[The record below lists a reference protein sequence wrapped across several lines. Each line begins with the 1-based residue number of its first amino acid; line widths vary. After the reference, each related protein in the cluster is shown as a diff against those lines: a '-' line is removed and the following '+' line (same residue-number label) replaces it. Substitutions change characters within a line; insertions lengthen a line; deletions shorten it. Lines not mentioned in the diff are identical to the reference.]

1 MGNLKKTTANLL
13 ISLSSLGTILLYSP
27 SLLAVN
33 DDSKL
38 SLISEKEWQEDEK
51 FIIDLVKDTVITL
64 SREEQKV
71 FNYSKNL
78 KDYKQRI
85 KRGDFSAM
93 YYLAYCYEYGV
104 AIEKNEDKSIEL
116 YTQLQRKANDKI
128 KAMALLQLAI
138 IYTQRGGQKNYVQ
151 AIYDIGAAITF
162 DYADAYSLFAD
173 AAFYGRGLDQSIPM
187 GVKYLKL
194 GAKNKSG
201 ACLYKLGDI
210 AGKGLYGQHKD
221 PTKEL
226 DCYKKSAA
234 LNNADGLVAL
244 AKYYYGRKS
253 LVLNEKLVIEP
264 DLEKA
269 SELLQKAVRYDVT
282 KYPEL
287 IKIYKS
293 VTDAE
298 SRRIISIF
306 YFLQQLV
313 KIDPYNN
320 FALLELGKC
329 YIMGYGVKMNVK
341 TGERILETLVAR
353 KDNNAEMS
361 LAILYGRGINYKY
374 GNIKY
379 SNGLEYEKYTNPK
392 RAFDIYHHLA
402 DVHNMCNLEVARFYF
417 SGAGGNEVNE
427 KEALKYI
434 TKAFDNNEN
443 IQHIF
448 KLLTSYYGLP
458 NYYATD
464 ERSIASSPAGTM
476 ALKTLA
482 IVEKYLKKHNADKDA
497 LMYLANL
504 YYYGVGV
511 KKNKQKF
518 VSLVKIAFERG
529 IQDAGVALVT
539 IYLKGVG
546 DKIGARVDA
555 KMALVKAIEYLNR
568 PMHSSNEIIIIID
581 KFAKYEPKI
590 LPELVSIIKTKA
602 AKKQKFFNE
611 ALAYCSQKGYA
622 IKNERLEK

>member
-1 MGNLKKTTANLL
+1 MGNLKKTTATLL
-13 ISLSSLGTILLYSP
+13 TSLSSLGMILLYSP
-27 SLLAVN
+27 NLLAVD

-38 SLISEKEWQEDEK
+38 NLISKKEWQEDEK
-51 FIIDLVKDTVITL
+51 FIINLVKDTVITL
-64 SREEQKV
+64 SREEQQI

-85 KRGDFSAM
+85 KRGDYAAM
-93 YYLAYCYEYGV
+93 YYLAYCYEYGI
-104 AIEKNEDKSIEL
+104 ATEKNEDKAIEL
-116 YTQLQRKANDKI
+116 YTKLQRRAKDEI

-138 IYTQRGGQKNYVQ
+138 MYTHRGGEKNYVQ

-187 GVKYLKL
+187 GLKYLKL
-194 GAKNKSG
+194 GANNKSG
-201 ACLYKLGDI
+201 ACLYKLGNI
-210 AGKGLYGQHKD
+210 AGNGLYGQHKD

-226 DCYKKSAA
+226 EYYKKSAA
-234 LNNADGLVAL
+234 QNNGDGLVAL

-253 LVLNEKLVIEP
+253 LVLNDKLVIEP

-269 SELLQKAVRYDVT
+269 SELLQKAVRYDIT

-287 IKIYKS
+287 ANIYKS
-293 VTDAE
+293 VTDAK
-298 SRRIISIF
+298 SRRIVSTF

-320 FALLELGKC
+320 FALLELAKC

-353 KDNNAEMS
+353 KDNNAEMA

-374 GNIKY
+374 GNIRY

-392 RAFDIYHHLA
+392 RAFEIYHHLA

-417 SGAGGNEVNE
+417 SGAGDNEVNE
-427 KEALKYI
+427 QEALKYI
-434 TKAFDNNEN
+434 AKAFDNNEN

-458 NYYATD
+458 SYYATD

-482 IVEKYLKKHNADKDA
+482 IVEKYIKKHNADKSA

-511 KKNKQKF
+511 RKNQQKF

-529 IQDAGVALVT
+529 IQDAGVSLVT
-539 IYLKGVG
+539 IYLKG
-546 DKIGARVDA
+546 IGAKVDA
-555 KMALVKAIEYLNR
+555 KMALVKAKEYLNR
-568 PMHSSNEIIIIID
+568 PMHSSNEIIIIVNE
-581 KFAKYEPKI
+581 FAKYDPKI

-602 AKKQKFFNE
+602 MKKQKFFNE
-611 ALAYCSQKGYA
+611 ALAYCSQKGYI